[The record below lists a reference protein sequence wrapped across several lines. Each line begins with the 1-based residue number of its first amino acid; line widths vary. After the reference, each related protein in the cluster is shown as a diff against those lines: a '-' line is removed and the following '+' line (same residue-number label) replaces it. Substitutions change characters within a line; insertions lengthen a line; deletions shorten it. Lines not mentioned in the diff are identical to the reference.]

1 MQSVPLS
8 AISAWLASDR
18 PFAQGA
24 ALYAAVGPSDTYKR
38 LFGLA
43 ATDYSRQ
50 VLERELRA
58 LVHDV
63 PAQVAAVAP
72 PPPPAP
78 PVAVVPAAV
87 SAPAPAGADSPLLV
101 DVRQQLKAVRD
112 ERSHIHPQLTGKN
125 VGTKARQAVAL
136 RIVELTDQEVALKAA
151 EAHVLAHGRL
161 PGPVATADVED
172 EGELRRRL
180 LNLRSR
186 RSRLRQRPERA
197 DDLATVKAE
206 ITLIESK
213 LKSLKS

>member
-24 ALYAAVGPSDTYKR
+24 ALYAAAGPSDTYKR

-63 PAQVAAVAP
+63 PAEVAAVGP
-72 PPPPAP
+72 LPLPEPPAP
-78 PVAVVPAAV
+78 AGPAPVPG
-87 SAPAPAGADSPLLV
+87 PPAGADSPLLV

-112 ERSHIHPQLTGKN
+112 ERSTCHAQLTAPNLGK
-125 VGTKARQAVAL
+125 KARKAL
-136 RIVELTDQEVALKAA
+136 AMRIVALTDQEVALKAA

-161 PGPVATADVED
+161 PGKVATADVVD

-180 LNLRSR
+180 GNLRSQ

-197 DDLATVKAE
+197 ADLVAVDAE

-213 LKSLKS
+213 LNPLKS